1 MVHSPAFT
9 FSSGYPLGFCL
20 VPGFAFGCCTSFKPF
35 LPPALAQQAPP
46 AIIFQALR
54 RLRGAVLFRSSCSSS
69 SWGSQFW
76 LLRLTVQLSGPA
88 YGGPLTFGVRLHRI
102 TIMHLWK
109 SIATVVICIVFAAAC
124 KKTEKTALVEPPTSP
139 ATSASTAAVPNAPQ
153 GWLGTWI
160 GQEGM
165 VLKVAAK
172 PGSKYEITII
182 DPDREDTYEGVGGH
196 NIIYFERNGIKE
208 QIRATDGDATG
219 MKWLADKSTCLTIKE
234 GEGYCRD

>member
-1 MVHSPAFT
+1 MSN
-9 FSSGYPLGFCL
+9 
-20 VPGFAFGCCTSFKPF
+20 
-35 LPPALAQQAPP
+35 
-46 AIIFQALR
+46 
-54 RLRGAVLFRSSCSSS
+54 
-69 SWGSQFW
+69 
-76 LLRLTVQLSGPA
+76 
-88 YGGPLTFGVRLHRI
+88 VRLHKI

-165 VLKVAAK
+165 VLKLAAK

-182 DPDREDTYEGVGGH
+182 DPDREDTYEGVEGH

-219 MKWLADKSTCLTIKE
+219 MKWLTDKSTCLTIKE